1 MDLIEKICE
10 LLEITCKS
18 NNKEVQKIYDQM
30 IQRKFKEYGFDQN
43 LLSTSKTN
51 QIKTKEI

>member
-10 LLEITCKS
+10 LLEISCKS
-18 NNKEVQKIYDQM
+18 NNKSAQKIYDQM
-30 IQRKFKEYGFDQN
+30 IQRKFKEYGFDPN

-51 QIKTKEI
+51 QIKTKEV